1 VPVQNLSHSI
11 FPLLARIPRPDVP
24 PGTPLEFTVGFD
36 AKFTPDPGSGTAPM
50 GIGLMDS
57 RGWNQ
62 THSGIGLDTITADSK
77 HFDGAYQLTAQTPNV
92 DLTAR
97 LMADGKN
104 VSGTLQIQHLQVAA
118 FVSGH
123 DAAYPLVTSSASIS
137 SDGKKLYLIVF
148 NKSAND
154 LIPMDLRLAGFSAA
168 KAQYWEVP

>member
-1 VPVQNLSHSI
+1 
-11 FPLLARIPRPDVP
+11 
-24 PGTPLEFTVGFD
+24 
-36 AKFTPDPGSGTAPM
+36 
-50 GIGLMDS
+50 
-57 RGWNQ
+57 
-62 THSGIGLDTITADSK
+62 
-77 HFDGAYQLTAQTPNV
+77 
-92 DLTAR
+92 
-97 LMADGKN
+97 MADGKN